1 MTLVQPEK
9 PTEKPEAKVDLQA
22 LLDECTAVHVQRHA
36 EIREAER
43 QDSIDAVEYATAAAV
58 KRFGE
63 KAAAALGR
71 WLPADMMDEGCLQAS
86 VVIAPGAYLTHT
98 FGEDGSWFTLLTSC
112 TRCGHSGETRISNL
126 FALADALHK
135 AGVR

>member
-9 PTEKPEAKVDLQA
+9 TTEKPATNVNLQA
-22 LLDECTAVHVQRHA
+22 LLDECTAVHAQRHA

-43 QDSIDAVEYATAAAV
+43 QDSIDAVEYATAAAA
-58 KRFGE
+58 KTFGE

-71 WLPADMMDEGCLQAS
+71 WLPAEMMDEGCLQAS

-98 FGEDGSWFTLLTSC
+98 TGENGSWFTLLTSC
-112 TRCGHSGETRISNL
+112 TRCSTSSETRIYNL
-126 FALADALHK
+126 LTLAEALHK
-135 AGVR
+135 SGVR